1 MSTWDDI
8 TGKTARRQ
16 AQNYYDKAQSEQQM
30 ANNILSGN
38 YSRLLGLSNGIMQGL
53 AGLIGQNKDSYNEFS
68 GTARDANKQALDVLT
83 GKVVTPEQQQASEL
97 ILNYIDQLTGKN
109 KTAEQQQ
116 ADQWSQ
122 NYLNLLQGSPDTAFN
137 AGVTNLAKN
146 LESQKKAVANQM
158 QNRGISGSGIDLD
171 KIAGTQN
178 DYYAGMSQL
187 QAQRLNNQLN
197 TSKLGADYSQ
207 GIADRVSQNY
217 GQGVKLADAFAH
229 DKLNNLVYGANM
241 AQNLKGNSMQ
251 NLVNLY
257 GQYGNAGNLAT
268 AAGNAVAGQY
278 NTAANNNTSMG
289 NSYAQAAG
297 NAAGALGGLA
307 GTLIGGLINPIGAA
321 IGGNIGKKLGGN

>member
-16 AQNYYDKAQSEQQM
+16 AQNYYDKAQSEQQL
-30 ANNILSGN
+30 ANNILSSN

-53 AGLIGQNKDSYNEFS
+53 AGLIGQNKNNFNEFS
-68 GTARDANKQALDVLT
+68 GTARDANRQAIDILT
-83 GKVVTPEQQQASEL
+83 GKTITPEQQQANEL
-97 ILNYIDQLTGKN
+97 VLNYIDQLTGKN

-146 LESQKKAVANQM
+146 LRSQKQAVANQM
-158 QNRGISGSGIDLD
+158 QNRGIAGSGIDLD
-171 KIAGTQN
+171 KIAGTQD
-178 DYYAGMSQL
+178 DYYTGMSQL
-187 QAQRLNNQLN
+187 QAQRLNNKLN

-207 GIADRVSQNY
+207 GIADRVSKDY

-229 DKLNNLVYGANM
+229 DKINNLVYGANM
-241 AQNLKGNSMQ
+241 AQNLTGNSMQ

-257 GQYGNAGNLAT
+257 GQYGNAANLPT
-268 AAGNAVAGQY
+268 SAGNALAGQY
-278 NTAANNNTSMG
+278 NTSAQSATNMG

-307 GTLIGGLINPIGAA
+307 GTLISGLFI
-321 IGGNIGKKLGGN
+321 